1 MKNKVIACVLA
12 VTMLAG
18 IFAGC
23 SKTTKVTQKSFIN
36 ACKKLKLEE
45 IDPEDADRNSG
56 MEVLED
62 GLYTIKDG
70 DYLEDAPEEV
80 ATTLS
85 HLVLM
90 RSLMLTTLSLYQ
102 LLQEVVV

>member
-45 IDPEDADRNSG
+45 IDP
-56 MEVLED
+56 
-62 GLYTIKDG
+62 
-70 DYLEDAPEEV
+70 
-80 ATTLS
+80 
-85 HLVLM
+85 
-90 RSLMLTTLSLYQ
+90 
-102 LLQEVVV
+102 